1 MDVSDIGMTPQV
13 AGIMGSVIS
22 MLLAGN
28 MFFIRS
34 LVLKVEEV
42 KQTVDQKIPVHQ
54 TEIQNMSNQIRDLD
68 QKIQGITND
77 FKDLGG
83 IRERL
88 AVIEAMQQPKR
99 RGSANKS

>member
-34 LVLKVEEV
+34 LVQKVEEV

-68 QKIQGITND
+68 QKIQSITND

-88 AVIEAMQQPKR
+88 AVLEAMQPKR
-99 RGSANKS
+99 RQGAHKS